1 MLSMN
6 ECCFQINF
14 RFCNFENSTQVL
26 MPENTFNN
34 ISSLMQSSTY
44 LPSSDWFN
52 QLAVFEKLQTES
64 DIESCGPDNVEVNVA
79 YFCTLHTDNNG
90 PFAQGKRFINETS
103 ILPNVYKFL
112 YAMAPIAN
120 VAP

>member
-1 MLSMN
+1 
-6 ECCFQINF
+6 
-14 RFCNFENSTQVL
+14 

-44 LPSSDWFN
+44 LPSSDRFN

-64 DIESCGPDNVEVNVA
+64 DIESCGPENVEVNVA